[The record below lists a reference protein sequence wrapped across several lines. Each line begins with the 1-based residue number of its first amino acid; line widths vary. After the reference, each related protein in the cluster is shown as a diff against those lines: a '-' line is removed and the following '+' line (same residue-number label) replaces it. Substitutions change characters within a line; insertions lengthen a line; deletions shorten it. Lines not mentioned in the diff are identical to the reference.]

1 MMMRIDIERAIKVSE
16 ILLNAYEGIGIFGYK
31 MGDMPELLKPA
42 KLRRGFL
49 QHVHY
54 ITLLVALDYM
64 RDANQLWRAGFE
76 TFNDKETR
84 WVFDVKCQKMK
95 NLDFLIK
102 ALQKYKVSKKQ
113 KRDAR
118 IWQKIAFSIKEK
130 FDGNIMKF
138 VEEKCKNDAVHI
150 FSQMKTFY
158 KKDFPNLTGDKILPL
173 WIRMLKEVCNV
184 NIKNLDKIPF
194 PVDVHTARAT
204 IFTGCLKGKNI
215 KSSIPEIRSK
225 VDEVWTKAAEKSK
238 KFNKFMLDEPLWT
251 LSKYGCSKKENKL
264 CPVFNKCPVKNFC
277 EAVKKKMKV
286 VQGNKGIIME

>member
-1 MMMRIDIERAIKVSE
+1 MMMRIDIERAIKVGE
-16 ILLNAYEGIGIFGYK
+16 ILLNAYDKIGIFGYK
-31 MGDMPELLKPA
+31 TGDMPELLKPT
-42 KLRRGFL
+42 KLKRGSL
-49 QHVHY
+49 QHIHY

-64 RDANQLWRAGFE
+64 RNANQLWQAGFD
-76 TFNDKETR
+76 TFNDKEAQ
-84 WVFDVKCQKMK
+84 WVFDINSERLKDLNM
-95 NLDFLIK
+95 LIE

-113 KRDAR
+113 KRDAK

-130 FDGNIMKF
+130 FDGNITKF
-138 VEEKCKNDAVHI
+138 IEEKCENDAEYI

-173 WIRMLKEVCNV
+173 WIKMLKEVCDV
-184 NIKNLDKIPF
+184 NIKNLNKIPF

-204 IFTGCLKGKNI
+204 IFTGCLKGRNI

-225 VDEVWTKAAEKSK
+225 VDEVWTKAVEKSK

-251 LSKYGCSKKENKL
+251 LSKYGCSKQENKI
-264 CPVFNKCPVKNFC
+264 CPAFNKCPVKNFC

-286 VQGNKGIIME
+286 VQGNKGIIIE